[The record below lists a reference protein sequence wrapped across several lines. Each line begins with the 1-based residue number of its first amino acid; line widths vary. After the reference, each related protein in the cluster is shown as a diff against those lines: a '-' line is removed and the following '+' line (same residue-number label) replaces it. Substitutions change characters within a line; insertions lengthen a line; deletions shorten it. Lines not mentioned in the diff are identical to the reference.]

1 MESQIVVRAEGLR
14 KSYGR
19 VVAVDGI
26 DLEIHR
32 GEVFALLG
40 PNGAGK
46 TTATEIFEGHR
57 RRDGGE
63 VSVLGTDP
71 GRGDRHWRARIGV
84 VQQTSTGQASTD
96 LGELTVRELLRE
108 FARYYPS
115 PADPE
120 RVIESTGLAEKADA
134 RLRKLSGGQRR
145 RVDVALGMIGNPEL
159 IFLDEPTTGFDPA
172 ARRQFWGLISG
183 LAANGT
189 TILLTTHYLDEAE
202 ALAHRV
208 AVIADG
214 RIRALGTPADL
225 GGRASA
231 QATVSWL
238 GPDGRRSEATD
249 TPSALVNR
257 LQAHFDGEVPELTVT
272 RPSLEDI
279 YLDLIGNPA
288 QVGTT
293 ENSKSRF
300 RKGDVRGAAHIRSE
314 RPGGKAMKPPSRVP
328 SPASPTS
335 YGADR

>member
-1 MESQIVVRAEGLR
+1 MESQLVVSVRGLR
-14 KSYGR
+14 KSYGGT
-19 VVAVDGI
+19 VAVDGI
-26 DLEIHR
+26 DLDIHQ

-46 TTATEIFEGHR
+46 TTTTEILEGYR
-57 RRDGGE
+57 RRSGGE

-71 GRGDRHWRARIGV
+71 GHGDRRWRARIGIV
-84 VQQTSTGQASTD
+84 LQTSTGQASTD

-108 FARYYPS
+108 FARYYPH

-120 RVIESTGLAEKADA
+120 RVIESTGLSDKANV

-172 ARRQFWGLISG
+172 ARRQFWGLIAG
-183 LAANGT
+183 LAAGGT
-189 TILLTTHYLDEAE
+189 TIVLTTHYLDEAE

-208 AVIADG
+208 AVISGG
-214 RIRALGTPADL
+214 RIRALGTPATL

-238 GPDGRRSEATD
+238 APEGRRSELTD
-249 TPSALVNR
+249 APAALVTG
-257 LQAHFDGEVPELTVT
+257 LQARFGGEVPELTVT

-279 YLDLIGNPA
+279 YLELIGDSA
-288 QVGTT
+288 EAGTP
-293 ENSKSRF
+293 ENSRSRY
-300 RKGDVRGAAHIRSE
+300 RKGSSQRQ
-314 RPGGKAMKPPSRVP
+314 
-328 SPASPTS
+328 PASTLS
-335 YGADR
+335 AQGAGR